1 MDSSFVKVPLNVPK
15 LSGFDKSHQNLLTGK
30 CGTITPILIDELI
43 PGSKISLKVA
53 LNAQL
58 PPLAS
63 DTFMRCSIKTEA
75 FFVPLRL
82 LAGSFES
89 WFTDTSQQFIDSTG
103 VLSFT
108 EALGWMPCIGNL
120 DVNDAGTI
128 ATAISAPGSLGD
140 YLGLKFNTSTPIN
153 PGFTP
158 ISALPFLAYWRV
170 IQDWYTNTLVERP
183 AFVRPTAFVG
193 STNSTQNSSPSSI
206 RIYAG
211 TSPYYFFTEQVRT
224 GTSSGSAVYS
234 QNYCFTTLAS
244 LSLANGYSLLDL
256 AQRNFGLDYF
266 TTAMPDKQLGNQQA
280 VSFSTSGSTGSFTI
294 EALRMANSLQ
304 QFTERNQLSG
314 VRYQDTLYQR
324 YGANLSSG
332 VAQRALFLGSD
343 EYVVYTKG
351 IYQSS
356 NNTNNGTSSAVANA
370 GSSGGGNPFGSV
382 GSKYG
387 SASATGNG
395 LHIRFEAN
403 EPGYLMV
410 MATLV
415 PKVTYSSGVHRRF
428 LQYNRAGSITD
439 MANPILQ
446 SMGPQ
451 PIFQTELTG
460 SSNFTSVFGY
470 TDKYASFKTM
480 EDELHGLVRD
490 GGSLQSFA
498 LQRSFSNSSA
508 PQINSS
514 FLKIPQNYMDQVTTI
529 NANISNFGY
538 WLDSYFD
545 YKVAQPLAKYSL
557 PTLQDPAYEHGKTV
571 VVTKGGSKL

>member
-30 CGTITPILIDELI
+30 CGTIIPILIDELI

-75 FFVPLRL
+75 FFVPFRL

-89 WFTDTSQQFIDSTG
+89 WFTDTPQLFVDANNTASYSEQ
-103 VLSFT
+103 
-108 EALGWMPCIGNL
+108 LGWMPCIGNL
-120 DVNDAGTI
+120 DASDAGSV
-128 ATAISAPGSLGD
+128 ASMLSAPGSLGD

-158 ISALPFLAYWRV
+158 ISALPFLAYWRIV
-170 IQDWYTNTLVERP
+170 SDWYTNTLVERP
-183 AFVRPTAFVG
+183 AFVRPTSFVG
-193 STNSTQNSSPSSI
+193 SGTSTDNSSPSSI
-206 RIYAG
+206 RMFAG
-211 TSPYYFFTEQVRT
+211 LSPYYFFTETVRQST
-224 GTSSGSAVYS
+224 GSAGTV
-234 QNYCFTTLAS
+234 QNYCFSSLKS
-244 LSLANGYSLLDL
+244 LSLANGHNITDL
-256 AQRNFGLDYF
+256 SQRNFGLDYF
-266 TTAMPDKQLGNQQA
+266 TTAMPDKQLGNQQS
-280 VSFSTSGSTGSFTI
+280 VSFSTSGSTGAFTI
-294 EALRMANSLQ
+294 ESLRMANSLQ
-304 QFTERNQLSG
+304 QFAERNQLSG

-356 NNTNNGTSSAVANA
+356 NNSNNGTSSAVANA

-387 SASATGNG
+387 SASAVGNG

-415 PKVTYSSGVHRRF
+415 PKVTYSSGIHRRF

-451 PIFQTELTG
+451 PIFQAELSG
-460 SSNFTSVFGY
+460 STNFTSVFGY

-498 LQRSFSNSSA
+498 LQRSFSTSA
-508 PQINSS
+508 SPQINSS
-514 FLKIPQNYMDQVTTI
+514 FLKIPTNYMDQVTMI

>member
-75 FFVPLRL
+75 FFVPFRL

-89 WFTDTSQQFIDSTG
+89 WFTDTPQQFMNASG
-103 VLSFT
+103 AASAFT
-108 EALGWMPCIGNL
+108 DKLGWLPCLGSWS
-120 DVNDAGTI
+120 VASEAGTLS
-128 ATAISAPGSLGD
+128 TAISAPGSLGD
-140 YLGLKFNTSTPIN
+140 YLGLKFNTITPVSPNI
-153 PGFTP
+153 TP

-170 IQDWYTNTLVERP
+170 IDDWYRNTLVERP
-183 AFVRPTAFVG
+183 VFVRPQQAAYVNT
-193 STNSTQNSSPSSI
+193 
-206 RIYAG
+206 AG
-211 TSPYYFFTEQVRT
+211 TSLNSAPSAVTLTAGMSPFYFFTEDAR
-224 GTSSGSAVYS
+224 TSSNPAV
-234 QNYCFTTLAS
+234 QNYCFTTDES
-244 LSLANGYSLLDL
+244 LNLANGNKLYDL

-304 QFTERNQLSG
+304 QFAERNQLSG

-356 NNTNNGTSSAVANA
+356 NNLNNGTSSAVANA

-382 GSKYG
+382 GAKYG
-387 SASATGNG
+387 AASAVGNG
-395 LHIRFEAN
+395 LNIHFEAN

-415 PKVTYSSGVHRRF
+415 PKVTYSSGIHRRF

-451 PIFQTELTG
+451 PIFQAELTG
-460 SSNFTSVFGY
+460 TNNFTSVFGY
-470 TDKYASFKTM
+470 TDKYATFKTM

-490 GGSLQSFA
+490 GGTLQSFA
-498 LQRSFSNSSA
+498 LQRSFATSA
-508 PQINSS
+508 TPQINSS
-514 FLKIPQNYMDQVTTI
+514 FLKIPTNYMDQVTTI

-571 VVTKGGSKL
+571 VVSKGGSKL